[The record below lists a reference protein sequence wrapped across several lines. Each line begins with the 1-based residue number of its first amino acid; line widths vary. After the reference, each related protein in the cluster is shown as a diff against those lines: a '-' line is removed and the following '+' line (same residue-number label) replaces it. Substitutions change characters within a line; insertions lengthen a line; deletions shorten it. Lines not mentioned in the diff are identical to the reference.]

1 MQYSNA
7 ARTAFQHARE
17 EAHALGHYEV
27 LMEHLLLG
35 LLREKYP
42 FQTLLTDYGFTLDIL
57 RKRLTRIFP
66 PATKRDQASI
76 SMSSG
81 VREVM
86 ETASVVAKEL
96 NSPDILPEH
105 LLISALE
112 ALHNRPIF
120 DGLNDEGL
128 RAAIRYHYSAEKVAP
143 VLSNQ
148 PLGKVVLSGLEFHG
162 RHGVYQEETRLGARF
177 VVDAELGFDYAGIP
191 DHVDSTIDYEKVYRT
206 VQDEVTAKSYYLIEV
221 LANSIAD
228 RLMME
233 QPKLQKL
240 LIRVH
245 KPHAPLPG
253 VFRDVYAEVER
264 RR

>member
-1 MQYSNA
+1 MQYSQA

-35 LLREKYP
+35 LLRETYP
-42 FQTLLTDYGFTLDIL
+42 FGHQLTEFGFTQDAL
-57 RKRLTRIFP
+57 RKRLRKLFP
-66 PATKRDQASI
+66 PAMKRDQASI

-81 VREVM
+81 VREIM
-86 ETASVVAKEL
+86 ETASIVAKEFGQ
-96 NSPDILPEH
+96 SDILPEH

-128 RAAIRYHYSAEKVAP
+128 RAAIRYHYSADKTVP

-162 RHGVYQEETRLGARF
+162 RHGVFQEETRLGARF
-177 VVDAELGFDYAGIP
+177 VVDVELTFDFNGIP
-191 DHVDSTIDYEKVYRT
+191 DDVESTIDYSRVYLT
-206 VQDEVTAKSYYLIEV
+206 VQDEVTAKRYYLIEV
-221 LANSIAD
+221 LANTIAD

-233 QPKLQKL
+233 HPRLHRL

-264 RR
+264 VR

>member
-1 MQYSNA
+1 MQYSQA

-17 EAHALGHYEV
+17 EAHALGHDEV

-35 LLREKYP
+35 LLREAYP
-42 FQTLLTDYGFTLDIL
+42 FQTQITEHGFTPEVL
-57 RKRLTRIFP
+57 RKRLKRLFP
-66 PATKRDQASI
+66 PTTRRDQKSI

-81 VREVM
+81 VGEVM
-86 ETASVVAKEL
+86 ETAAIVAKQFGQSE
-96 NSPDILPEH
+96 ILPEH

-120 DGLNDEGL
+120 DGLNDEAL
-128 RAAIRYHYSAEKVAP
+128 RAAIRYHYSAEKVPPTLA
-143 VLSNQ
+143 NQ

-162 RHGVYQEETRLGARF
+162 RHGVFQEETRLGARF
-177 VVDAELGFDYAGIP
+177 VVDAELFFDFAGIP
-191 DHVDSTIDYEKVYRT
+191 DDVESTIDYSKVYLT
-206 VQDEVTAKSYYLIEV
+206 VQDEVTAKRYYLIEV
-221 LANSIAD
+221 LANTIAD

-233 QPKLQKL
+233 HPRLQRL

-264 RR
+264 VR